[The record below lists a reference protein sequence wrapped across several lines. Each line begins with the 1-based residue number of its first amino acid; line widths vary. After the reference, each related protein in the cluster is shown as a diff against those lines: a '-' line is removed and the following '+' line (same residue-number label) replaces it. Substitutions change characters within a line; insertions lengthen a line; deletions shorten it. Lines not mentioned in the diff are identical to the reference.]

1 MHLRFIHAG
10 AGMAGLFIL
19 LLSSILLYGCM
30 IVYPFIP
37 VEEHLGCSQFLR
49 IINTAIIKVHVRV
62 YSSFLLE
69 MELQSLIVSMFKFIR
84 NCQPVFQSVCTI
96 LHSQWH
102 CMRVPVP
109 PHPHQHC
116 LLKRQQLDCLCT
128 FLENQLTVSLQVYF
142 WILDSIP
149 PT

>member
-69 MELQSLIVSMFKFIR
+69 MELQSLIV
-84 NCQPVFQSVCTI
+84 
-96 LHSQWH
+96 
-102 CMRVPVP
+102 
-109 PHPHQHC
+109 C
-116 LLKRQQLDCLCT
+116 LNL
-128 FLENQLTVSLQVYF
+128 
-142 WILDSIP
+142 
-149 PT
+149 